1 MPRKYQKREPEF
13 PASEGAP
20 LTTEE
25 VNDPNFGKPESTPVV
40 VAPPPPNPAVI
51 ALQEDIVRLVRSRS
65 EVRVRMLQAHAAL
78 QNAQSNFQIAQ
89 SEMKGIEDEV
99 QYLHGQ
105 VAQLEG
111 RDTGPLM
118 TPGARLGYDNTIPFM
133 PNGPMNVSS
142 EPTMPSNRPGSP
154 FASPD
159 GVNRAHATRADVI

>member
-13 PASEGAP
+13 PAPDAAAEEVK
-20 LTTEE
+20 TEE
-25 VNDPNFGKPESTPVV
+25 PPAPVV

-51 ALQEDIVRLVRSRS
+51 ALQEDIVRLIRSRG
-65 EVRVRMLQAHAAL
+65 EVRVRLLQAHATL

-111 RDTGPLM
+111 RAPEIRMDV
-118 TPGARLGYDNTIPFM
+118 PGYAAPIQF
-133 PNGPMNVSS
+133 PNPQFNVSS
-142 EPTMPSNRPGSP
+142 EPTMPMNRPGSP

-159 GVNRAHATRADVI
+159 GVNRAHANRADVI

>member
-13 PASEGAP
+13 PAPDAAP
-20 LTTEE
+20 AAEE
-25 VNDPNFGKPESTPVV
+25 IQQQEPISVIVPTP
-40 VAPPPPNPAVI
+40 PPPPNPAVI
-51 ALQEDIVRLVRSRS
+51 ALQEDIVRLIRSRS
-65 EVRVRMLQAHAAL
+65 EVRVRMLQAHATL

-111 RDTGPLM
+111 REQIR
-118 TPGARLGYDNTIPFM
+118 PGQYPGGAVAAGEAMFFLPGQM
-133 PNGPMNVSS
+133 PNVSS
-142 EPTMPSNRPGSP
+142 EPTMPMNRPGSP

-159 GVNRAHATRADVI
+159 GVNRAHANRADVI